1 MRFHERLLCRVFG
14 RVGVAPDGQ
23 QRPQQAWVLGL
34 VELAP
39 TVGHLL
45 TSTSREEACSFSPG
59 KVLID
64 GRFPP
69 TDTCAKL
76 PRAVRAGSAYA
87 EEVGGLAEGK
97 TYERLK
103 KIVVEQLGV
112 DEGDVKP
119 EASFV
124 EDLNADSL
132 DLVELIMSLEE
143 EFGMEISDEE
153 AEKIKTVGDA
163 AEYIEEH
170 VA

>member
-1 MRFHERLLCRVFG
+1 MRGAVPLVRARS
-14 RVGVAPDGQ
+14 
-23 QRPQQAWVLGL
+23 GL
-34 VELAP
+34 TGAF
-39 TVGHLL
+39 
-45 TSTSREEACSFSPG
+45 R
-59 KVLID
+59 
-64 GRFPP
+64 PP
-69 TDTCAKL
+69 TLARGCHWAE
-76 PRAVRAGSAYA
+76 RAGSAYA